1 MKHIGLLGGS
11 FDPPHR
17 GHLYISLEAKKI
29 LSLDEIW
36 WLITPKNPL
45 KILKPATYIER
56 VSNCHKITKGSPI
69 IIKEIENIIGSKYTY
84 QTLRYLLDHFSKIKF
99 YWLMGSDNLINFHKW
114 QKWRS
119 IFNEISIVIF
129 KRHSYNN
136 RALKSTASKTFLH
149 SQIKFHHL
157 NQALFNN
164 LPSWAWINNREI
176 KISST
181 EIRQQ
186 RKLLRS

>member
-17 GHLYISLEAKKI
+17 GHLYISLEAKKT

-56 VSNCHKITKGSPI
+56 VSNCHKITKDTPI
-69 IIKEIENIIGSKYTY
+69 IIKEIENKIGSKYTY
-84 QTLRYLLDHFSKIKF
+84 QTLKYLLDNYSRVKF

-114 QKWRS
+114 QKWRC

-136 RALKSTASKTFLH
+136 QALKSTASKTFLH
-149 SQIKFHHL
+149 SQIKSRHL
-157 NQALFNN
+157 NQTLFKN
-164 LPSWAWINNREI
+164 LPSWSWINNREI

-186 RKLLRS
+186 RELLRS